1 MLSFAFT
8 DEQRAFA
15 DTLADF
21 SRKVLLP
28 GYRDRAASADF
39 PFDVL
44 RALGDLGVLGIG
56 LPEKYGGT
64 GQEDPVL
71 LGLATETLAYGDVNM
86 ASAPIQVGLI
96 GSQLAQASGEVQER
110 YLPPLIEGRQTVA
123 IALTEPGSGSDAA
136 ALTTVARPDRGGWR
150 LTGEKT
156 AISWACNASAA
167 LVYARDPGSTRT
179 SGVSCYLVPLD
190 AEGVTVSHMP
200 GMGCLPLGWGSIH
213 LDDVFVPAAY
223 LVGEPGRGFAAVM
236 SHFDFSRAAIGL
248 MCLGAAQAS
257 LDEAAAYATQRHAF
271 GKPIGEYQGV
281 SFLLAEHATY
291 LEAARWLCYRALWL
305 REQGEPHTSA
315 ASMSKWWPPVV
326 AKDAIEAAIKI
337 HGNLGYSTEFPLQQ
351 RFRDVMAYLVADG
364 TAEIQKVVIAR
375 DILAKATDTTR
386 GPR

>member
-1 MLSFAFT
+1 
-8 DEQRAFA
+8 
-15 DTLADF
+15 
-21 SRKVLLP
+21 
-28 GYRDRAASADF
+28 
-39 PFDVL
+39 
-44 RALGDLGVLGIG
+44 VLGIG

-64 GQEDPVL
+64 GAEDPVL

-96 GSQLAQASGEVQER
+96 GSQLAHAGDEMQQR
-110 YLPPLIEGRQTVA
+110 YLPPLIEGRETVA

-150 LTGEKT
+150 LAGEKT

-167 LVYARDPGSTRT
+167 LVYARDPGTARA

-190 AEGVTVSHMP
+190 AEGVTVRHMP

-213 LDDVFVPAAY
+213 LDDVFVPTTH
-223 LVGEPGRGFAAVM
+223 LVGESGRGFAAVM

-271 GKPIGEYQGV
+271 GRPIGENQGV

-291 LEAARWLCYRALWL
+291 LEAARWMCYRALWL
-305 REQGEPHTSA
+305 REQGQPHTTA

-326 AKDAIEAAIKI
+326 AKDVIEAAIKI

-375 DILAKATDTTR
+375 EILARHTGR
-386 GPR
+386 R

>member
-1 MLSFAFT
+1 MVSFAFT
-8 DEQRAFA
+8 EDQQAFQE
-15 DTLADF
+15 TLSGFA
-21 SRKVLLP
+21 RKVLLP
-28 GYRDRAASADF
+28 GYRDRSASTEF

-44 RALGDLGVLGIG
+44 RQLGELGVLGIG

-64 GQEDPVL
+64 GVADPVL

-96 GSQLAQASGEVQER
+96 GSQLAHAGEEARER
-110 YLPPLIEGRQTVA
+110 YLPALIEGRETVA

-136 ALTTVARPDRGGWR
+136 AMTTVARPDSAGWR
-150 LTGEKT
+150 LSGEKT

-167 LVYARDPGSTRT
+167 LIYARDPGSTRA

-190 AEGVTVSHMP
+190 AAGVTVRHMP

-213 LDDVFVPAAY
+213 LDDVFVPGSS
-223 LVGEPGRGFAAVM
+223 LVGEPGRGFPAVL

-257 LDEAAAYATQRHAF
+257 LDEAAVYATQRHAF
-271 GKPIGEYQGV
+271 GKPIGDNQGV
-281 SFLLAEHATY
+281 SFLLAEHGTY
-291 LEAARWLCYRALWL
+291 LEAARWMCYRALWL
-305 REQGEPHTSA
+305 REQGQPHTSL

-326 AKDAIEAAIKI
+326 AKDAIEAAMKI

-351 RFRDVMAYLVADG
+351 RFRDVLAYLVADG
-364 TAEIQKVVIAR
+364 TAEIQKKVIAKE
-375 DILAKATDTTR
+375 ILTR
-386 GPR
+386 AAR

>member
-1 MLSFAFT
+1 MVSFAFT

-15 DTLADF
+15 ETLAEF
-21 SRKVLLP
+21 SREVLLP
-28 GYRDRAASADF
+28 GYRDHAASAEF

-44 RALGDLGVLGIG
+44 RQLGDLGVLGIG

-64 GQEDPVL
+64 GEEDPVL

-96 GSQLAQASGEVQER
+96 GSQLAHGGDEVQQR
-110 YLPPLIEGRQTVA
+110 YLPPLIEGRETVA

-136 ALTTVARPDRGGWR
+136 ALTTVARAAVGGWR
-150 LTGEKT
+150 LSGEKT

-167 LVYARDPGSTRT
+167 LVYARDPGSARA

-190 AEGVTVSHMP
+190 AEGVTVAPLP

-213 LDDVFVPAAY
+213 LDDVLVPTSH
-223 LVGEPGRGFAAVM
+223 LVGESGRGFAAVM

-271 GKPIGEYQGV
+271 GRPIGENQGV

-291 LEAARWLCYRALWL
+291 LEAARWMCYRALWL
-305 REQGEPHTSA
+305 REQGQPHTAA

-375 DILAKATDTTR
+375 EILARHTGR
-386 GPR
+386 R

>member
-1 MLSFAFT
+1 MVSFAFT

-15 DTLADF
+15 ETLAGF
-21 SRKVLLP
+21 SRDVLLP
-28 GYRDRAASADF
+28 GYRDRAASAEF
-39 PFDVL
+39 PFGVL
-44 RALGDLGVLGIG
+44 RQLGDLGVLGIG

-64 GQEDPVL
+64 GAEEPVL

-96 GSQLAQASGEVQER
+96 GSQLAHASDEVQQR
-110 YLPPLIEGRQTVA
+110 YLPPLIEGRETVA

-136 ALTTVARPDRGGWR
+136 ALTTVARPDGSGWR
-150 LTGEKT
+150 LAGEKT

-167 LVYARDPGSTRT
+167 LVYARDPGTTRA

-213 LDDVFVPAAY
+213 LDDVFVPASH
-223 LVGEPGRGFAAVM
+223 LVGESGRGFAAVM

-271 GKPIGEYQGV
+271 GRPIGENQGV

-291 LEAARWLCYRALWL
+291 LEAARWICYRALWL
-305 REQGEPHTSA
+305 REQSQPHTTA
-315 ASMSKWWPPVV
+315 ASMSKWWPPIV

-375 DILAKATDTTR
+375 EILARHTAR
-386 GPR
+386 R